1 MIPQPS
7 KPDIKK
13 AVLDLLSSHEQDAR
27 LDKTELDQKLA
38 RQFKRIL
45 EVAKQAPWWSGQI
58 VSRQS
63 EINAASSM
71 WELLSIFPVLS
82 RTDIQSDPS
91 KFWTRPSLDQTAGYR
106 PRTTSGSTG
115 KPVTIYRH
123 EKTHGIQHG
132 ATELLDVVWQQRD
145 LTKNHAFLRAAP
157 ENYQLD
163 SLGEPFTFLGPTG
176 QAFSRS
182 LFSNTIPELLD
193 FLVTE
198 NVKNFLANPKV
209 LKFLIEEQLRS
220 PRPNARF
227 EQIMTWADQLDPDL
241 RVQAM
246 DVFGAKISDRYS
258 SSEFGFL
265 AIQCPESEHLHAL
278 QFNNYIEIL
287 NDKGQASER
296 GELGRVVVT
305 SLQNLAM
312 PLIRYELGDIAA
324 FGEPCKHGI
333 NLPVFEPKISRRRE
347 VTLLEDGSLEIPYF
361 DGTALAKHPDIID
374 SQCYRFSDAMV
385 LIFSARSVIDSEVL
399 DSTKQKLQEMFRS
412 ISDFRILQVQSLE
425 WLGLWKRKLI
435 LDVPQKI
442 PAELSQKLFEDLS

>member
-1 MIPQPS
+1 MTTQP
-7 KPDIKK
+7 PRPEVKK
-13 AVLDLLSSHEQDAR
+13 AVLDLLSSHQQDAR
-27 LDKTELDQKLA
+27 LDEIELDQKIA
-38 RQFKRIL
+38 RQFKKIL

-58 VSRQS
+58 ANLQS

-71 WELLSIFPVLS
+71 RELLSIFPVLA

-91 KFWTRPSLDQTAGYR
+91 KFWTRPSLDQTVGYS
-106 PRTTSGSTG
+106 PRTTSGSSG

-123 EKTHGIQHG
+123 ENTHGIQHW
-132 ATELLDVVWQQRD
+132 ASELLDVVWQKRD
-145 LTKNHAFLRAAP
+145 LTKNTALIKVAP
-157 ENYQLD
+157 ENDQMD
-163 SLGEPFTFLGPTG
+163 SLGEPFTYLGPTG
-176 QAFSRS
+176 KAFRRS
-182 LFSNTIPELLD
+182 LSNNTIPELLD
-193 FLVTE
+193 FLSTE

-209 LKFLIEEQLRS
+209 LKFLIDEQFRS

-227 EQIMTWADQLDPDL
+227 EQIMTWADQLDPGL

-287 NDKGQASER
+287 NDKGQACER

-312 PLIRYELGDIAA
+312 PLIRYELGDIASFA
-324 FGEPCKHGI
+324 EPCMHGI
-333 NLPVFEPKISRRRE
+333 NLPVFEPKISRSRE
-347 VTLLEDGSLEIPYF
+347 VILLEDGSLEIPYF
-361 DGTALAKHPDIID
+361 DDTALAKHPDIID

-385 LIFSARSVIDSEVL
+385 VIFSARSVIDSEVL
-399 DSTKQKLQEMFRS
+399 ELTKQKLQEVFRS
-412 ISDFRILQVQSLE
+412 TSDFRVLQVESLDF
-425 WLGLWKRKLI
+425 LGLWKRKLI
-435 LDVPQKI
+435 LDIPQKI
-442 PAELSQKLFEDLS
+442 PAEINQKLFEDLS